1 MSVIGHSSGR
11 LLGYVQV
18 QVASRVYVLP
28 VEARSLMLE
37 DGSVLEAGFFEDAPG
52 HFGIRV
58 DSAAPDTVV
67 RETIEHASEDAA
79 RHLSRKLLN

>member
-1 MSVIGHSSGR
+1 MRAIGHSSGR
-11 LLGYVQV
+11 FLGYVQV

-37 DGSVLEAGFFEDAPG
+37 DGSVLQPGFFEEGPG

-58 DSAAPDTVV
+58 DSGAPDAVV
-67 RETIEHASEDAA
+67 RETIEHASQQAA

>member
-37 DGSVLEAGFFEDAPG
+37 DGSVLEPGFFIESPG

-58 DSAAPDTVV
+58 DSGATDAVV
-67 RETIEHASEDAA
+67 RETIEHASEAAA